1 MSGTPLLFSSATEA
15 AGSRRSLI
23 ALGSSLKQ
31 FDALGQNSEPSR
43 PFDDTLPTI
52 TLAIG
57 ERVRLPAM
65 GFGLSNRPSIVVSQ
79 HTLTDVS
86 LADLADGGLMAL
98 RI

>member
-1 MSGTPLLFSSATEA
+1 
-15 AGSRRSLI
+15 
-23 ALGSSLKQ
+23 
-31 FDALGQNSEPSR
+31 
-43 PFDDTLPTI
+43 
-52 TLAIG
+52 
-57 ERVRLPAM
+57 M